1 MDINLKIDGNLSQIL
16 PNLNPQYAAVC
27 DPTVTFRPLPGV
39 GSYDEFQLERLSQC
53 LQILAARGFNDEQI
67 FSNPALSL
75 TSSPPRSEGQIV
87 RLLGEQ
93 VIVLVD
99 ALQGSNSSQ
108 LLQVGITQL
117 AIPMIF
123 QGLVYDVETSI
134 SDSIG
139 STDFR
144 IVPFLEA
151 IYAVD
156 QDGFVRFTYDYSFNE
171 FRVRYETSF

>member
-1 MDINLKIDGNLSQIL
+1 VDIRLVIDGNLGQIL
-16 PNLNPQYAAVC
+16 PNLNPRYAAVC

-39 GSYDEFQLERLSQC
+39 GSFDEFQLERLSRC
-53 LQILAARGFNDEQI
+53 LQILAAQGFDNEQI
-67 FSNPALSL
+67 FSNPAITL
-75 TSSPPRSEGQIV
+75 TSSPPRSEGEIV

-99 ALQGSNSSQ
+99 ALQGKNSSQ

-123 QGLVYDVETSI
+123 QGLVYDVETA
-134 SDSIG
+134 IG
-139 STDFR
+139 DTVRSTDFR

-151 IYAVD
+151 IYQVEE
-156 QDGFVRFTYDYSFNE
+156 QGYVRLTYDYSFSE
-171 FRVRYETSF
+171 FRVRYEKQF